1 MYFEQLHICRVGMER
16 ESRKG
21 SNFNVFPLPT
31 EQVIQKSAVRP
42 NDFWSRAR
50 KFCGPPKINTEQKLN
65 GAQSAAENLLNILSA
80 NHSLGHHQVD
90 TIT

>member
-1 MYFEQLHICRVGMER
+1 MLGYNDTPLIVTVLAIAER
-16 ESRKG
+16 ALILMC
-21 SNFNVFPLPT
+21 FPLPA
-31 EQVIQKSAVRP
+31 EQVVQKSAVRP

-90 TIT
+90 TIN